1 MVADTQSH
9 ASQTECR
16 AALEGIAHVTR
27 KICAI
32 WGTPELDAYLN
43 SLLTDARDGARRG
56 FPAPVAEDLLLLAQT
71 NKMIR
76 AMDLAEKKNLRIAV
90 AYRLVDE
97 GDQGRLRVDA
107 LDDPWV
113 SRDTISRSNRAA
125 ETRERRSIPRNVGDR
140 DLGLGALLV
149 KVGKWA
155 LVVIVVLVCA
165 KYVWRI
171 LKSLV

>member
-1 MVADTQSH
+1 MVADTPSN
-9 ASQTECR
+9 ASQAECR

-27 KICAI
+27 KVCAI
-32 WGTPELDAYLN
+32 WGTAELDAYLN

-56 FPAPVAEDLLLLAQT
+56 FPAPVAEEILLLAQT

-76 AMDLAEKKNLRIAV
+76 AMDLAEKKNLRIAA

-113 SRDTISRSNRAA
+113 SRDTVSRGNRAA
-125 ETRERRSIPRNVGDR
+125 ETGKRRSLRR
-140 DLGLGALLV
+140 DAGAQEPGLGTLLL
-149 KVGKWA
+149 KLGKWA
-155 LVVIVVLVCA
+155 LALIVLLLCA
-165 KYVWRI
+165 KYAWPL
-171 LKSLV
+171 LKSLR

>member
-1 MVADTQSH
+1 MVADTPSN
-9 ASQTECR
+9 ASQAECR

-27 KICAI
+27 KVCAI
-32 WGTPELDAYLN
+32 WGTAELDAYLN

-56 FPAPVAEDLLLLAQT
+56 FPAPVAEEILLLAQT

-76 AMDLAEKKNLRIAV
+76 AMDLAEKKNLRIAA

-113 SRDTISRSNRAA
+113 SRDTISRGNRA
-125 ETRERRSIPRNVGDR
+125 TDKREGRPAPRDAGAR
-140 DLGLGALLV
+140 ELGFGALLL
-149 KVGKWA
+149 KLGKWA
-155 LVVIVVLVCA
+155 LLVIVVLLCA
-165 KYVWRI
+165 EYAWRM
-171 LKSLV
+171 LKSGI